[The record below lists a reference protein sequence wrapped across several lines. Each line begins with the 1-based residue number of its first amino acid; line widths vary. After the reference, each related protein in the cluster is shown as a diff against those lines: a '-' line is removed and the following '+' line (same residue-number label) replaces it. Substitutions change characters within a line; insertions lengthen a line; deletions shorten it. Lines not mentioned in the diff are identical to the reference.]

1 MVLRLVFTLGGL
13 EIGIVLGQMTYN
25 MLINITQNNG
35 GFSELSGIAGL
46 GVLIALIFL
55 GSEVGK
61 SIKLNTG

>member
-25 MLINITQNNG
+25 MLISFTQKNG

-61 SIKLNTG
+61 SIKLNTR